1 MKLTIQQV
9 DELREI
15 HRLMRAVDAVIALAR
30 PSATDRATLTELE
43 SRISSRLT
51 ALFYEVTGHDARI
64 SWNIRP

>member
-51 ALFYEVTGHDARI
+51 ALFYEVTRI